1 MPQGATASGPAAL
14 ILMPDWAGLRSALNA
29 RLDVIEAGLR
39 AVVHI
44 PVIVIGDSSR
54 R

>member
-1 MPQGATASGPAAL
+1 MAAVSARVSDRRVLRL
-14 ILMPDWAGLRSALNA
+14 IRGY
-29 RLDVIEAGLR
+29 LR
-39 AVVHI
+39 AGVLDVHI